1 MRRMILRVFSALPAL
16 LLLEIFIEYSFVVAP
31 RQG

>member
-1 MRRMILRVFSALPAL
+1 MILRVFSALPAL
-16 LLLEIFIEYSFVVAP
+16 RLLEIFAEYSFVVAP